1 MSAKKARYCIGELST
16 LCNIPQK
23 TLRYYDE
30 IGLFT
35 PDYRDDSTHYR
46 YYSKSQIV
54 NLMIIKTLKQMG
66 FPLKDIRQII
76 SENDAQ
82 SLEANINSHLETM
95 RDDIMKRI
103 DQYTE
108 CSYLLQKIQNGIDI
122 LEASSSLPS
131 EDLAISIEHIP
142 KISLMY
148 DRSEMEGYDYSEMSL
163 DRWISILRKAEH
175 SKHKIMG
182 EIVDIDWRVV
192 ELHPW
197 HLWDFLFSKER
208 MEINYHSIHYIDCIR
223 SFVGDPTSVYCKT
236 MQHPKMRDLAQTRT
250 AIIMD
255 YGKDLRVNLHINHN
269 HDYAKDYQESMLKIE
284 GMKGAIRVRLGLI
297 LDYPEGRPD
306 KVEYILD
313 DGEGWRELKVR
324 GSWFPEAFIGTMGG
338 LMKKLENPDYD
349 YMNSVED
356 AYHTMCVVESCY
368 KSSAEGGT
376 PVEY

>member
-1 MSAKKARYCIGELST
+1 
-16 LCNIPQK
+16 
-23 TLRYYDE
+23 
-30 IGLFT
+30 
-35 PDYRDDSTHYR
+35 
-46 YYSKSQIV
+46 
-54 NLMIIKTLKQMG
+54 
-66 FPLKDIRQII
+66 
-76 SENDAQ
+76 
-82 SLEANINSHLETM
+82 
-95 RDDIMKRI
+95 
-103 DQYTE
+103 
-108 CSYLLQKIQNGIDI
+108 
-122 LEASSSLPS
+122 
-131 EDLAISIEHIP
+131 
-142 KISLMY
+142 
-148 DRSEMEGYDYSEMSL
+148 MES
-163 DRWISILRKAEH
+163 
-175 SKHKIMG
+175 
-182 EIVDIDWRVV
+182 
-192 ELHPW
+192 
-197 HLWDFLFSKER
+197 
-208 MEINYHSIHYIDCIR
+208 NYHSIHYIDCIR

>member
-1 MSAKKARYCIGELST
+1 MVDNVSTIEELNYVPEMPEKAKNIVIIGAGGIVSGSHLPAYKLASYPVVGIYDLNEERAKEVAKQFDIPEVASTIPELVEIAKKNDAVFDIAVPASAT
-16 LCNIPQK
+16 ASI
-23 TLRYYDE
+23 
-30 IGLFT
+30 
-35 PDYRDDSTHYR
+35 
-46 YYSKSQIV
+46 
-54 NLMIIKTLKQMG
+54 LKQLPDGAAVLMQKPMG
-66 FPLKDIRQII
+66 
-76 SENDAQ
+76 E
-82 SLEANINSHLETM
+82 
-95 RDDIMKRI
+95 
-103 DQYTE
+103 
-108 CSYLLQKIQNGIDI
+108 
-122 LEASSSLPS
+122 
-131 EDLAISIEHIP
+131 SIEQAKEILDICHEKNLIAGVNFQLRQAP
-142 KISLMY
+142 YIIAARQLIDEGKI
-148 DRSEMEGYDYSEMSL
+148 GQ
-163 DRWISILRKAEH
+163 
-175 SKHKIMG
+175 
-182 EIVDIDWRVV
+182 IVDIDWRVV

-356 AYHTMCVVESCY
+356 
-368 KSSAEGGT
+368 GT

>member
-1 MSAKKARYCIGELST
+1 MVDNVSTIEELNYVPEMPEKAKNIVIIGAGGIVSGSHLPAYKLASYPVVGIYDLNEERAKEVAKQFDIPEVASTIPELVEIAKKNDAVFDIAVPASAT
-16 LCNIPQK
+16 ASI
-23 TLRYYDE
+23 
-30 IGLFT
+30 
-35 PDYRDDSTHYR
+35 
-46 YYSKSQIV
+46 
-54 NLMIIKTLKQMG
+54 LKQLPDGAAVLMQKPMG
-66 FPLKDIRQII
+66 
-76 SENDAQ
+76 E
-82 SLEANINSHLETM
+82 
-95 RDDIMKRI
+95 
-103 DQYTE
+103 
-108 CSYLLQKIQNGIDI
+108 
-122 LEASSSLPS
+122 
-131 EDLAISIEHIP
+131 SIEQAKEILDICHEKNLIAGVNFQLRQAP
-142 KISLMY
+142 YIIAARQLIDEGKI
-148 DRSEMEGYDYSEMSL
+148 
-163 DRWISILRKAEH
+163 
-175 SKHKIMG
+175 G

-208 MEINYHSIHYIDCIR
+208 MEIKYHSIHYIDCIR

-297 LDYPEGRPD
+297 LDYPEGRPN